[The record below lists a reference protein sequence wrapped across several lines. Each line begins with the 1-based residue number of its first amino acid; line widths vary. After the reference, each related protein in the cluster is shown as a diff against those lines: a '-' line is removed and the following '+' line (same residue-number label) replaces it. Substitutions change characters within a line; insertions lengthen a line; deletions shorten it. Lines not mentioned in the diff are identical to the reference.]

1 MEEQK
6 AKKDVA
12 PVEATAKKTAV
23 KEEKAPKQKVEK
35 KTTKTEKKQ
44 PAKKVEKKT
53 EKKVKEKTVK
63 ASTKPEAV
71 EKKAKAEKV
80 ERKSVKAPTKTKTID
95 KKSKKETVEKKPVMT
110 SKKTEKVEKKAKTEK
125 AEKKPVKKVEKKPV
139 KTAKKQE
146 KIETIEKIAPKTEK
160 IVKKEPKNVQISG
173 FHDLQL
179 NGYVYDNVTNPKAV
193 VVIVHGMQE
202 HCLRYK
208 PFAEFLNA
216 NGYAVVTTDLRG
228 HGHTMKNKDEYGKGE
243 QDIFSECVKDQLK
256 VIDYAHSRF
265 NLPVYL
271 FGHSF
276 GSMITQRLV
285 QQSPRIEKAIL
296 CGTTN
301 GDSTIFGLGSMMISI
316 MNPFK
321 KKDPRG
327 GLAEKMCVEGYGKKF
342 ERGNWLT
349 RDEAVFDAYKAD
361 ELCGGTFPFS
371 FYRSLVKNMC
381 KVNDGISKIGNKK
394 LFLIAGTKDP
404 VGENGKQVTKL
415 YKIYLKNNIDAKLKL
430 YEGARHELLNETNK
444 EEVYA
449 DCLHFFDN

>member
-1 MEEQK
+1 M
-6 AKKDVA
+6 A
-12 PVEATAKKTAV
+12 
-23 KEEKAPKQKVEK
+23 EK
-35 KTTKTEKKQ
+35 KTTKAPVKTSTKKVATVKEAPKKKVEKPAKEKTVAAKA
-44 PAKKVEKKT
+44 PAKKVK
-53 EKKVKEKTVK
+53 
-63 ASTKPEAV
+63 
-71 EKKAKAEKV
+71 
-80 ERKSVKAPTKTKTID
+80 
-95 KKSKKETVEKKPVMT
+95 
-110 SKKTEKVEKKAKTEK
+110 
-125 AEKKPVKKVEKKPV
+125 KKVEKKPV
-139 KTAKKQE
+139 KKAEKKTKTAAKKE
-146 KIETIEKIAPKTEK
+146 KVAKTAPKTQK
-160 IVKKEPKNVQISG
+160 NVKKEAENVKIAG

-208 PFAEFLNA
+208 PFAEFLNQ

-265 NLPVYL
+265 NLPVYV

-285 QQSPRIEKAIL
+285 QQSPRVEKAIL

-301 GDSTIFGLGSMMISI
+301 GDSALFGLGNMMISI

-327 GLAEKMCVEGYGKKF
+327 GLAEKMCIENYGKKF
-342 ERGNWLT
+342 ERGNWFS
-349 RDEAVFDAYKAD
+349 RDEAVFDAYMAD
-361 ELCGGTFPFS
+361 EYCGGSFPFS
-371 FYRSLVKNMC
+371 FYRSLVKNMR

-394 LFLIAGTKDP
+394 LFLIAGSKDP
-404 VGENGKQVTKL
+404 VGANGKQVTKL
-415 YKIYLKNNIDAKLKL
+415 YRIYLKNNVDAKMKL
-430 YEGARHELLNETNK
+430 YENARHELLNELNK